1 MQILI
6 KNATIVT
13 MDDSQRLIDNGNVAI
28 QDDKIIY
35 VGDNSSQYHEFLQ
48 TNPHFIPDKIID
60 ATDKLLMPGLVNAH
74 THSPMNLLRNYAD
87 DLSLQQWLFEKIIPR
102 ESKLTADDIYW
113 GAMLGIAEMIKSGT
127 TCFADMYLHMDA
139 VAQAVADT
147 GIRALLSKGPL
158 ISSHREEN
166 KIVVD
171 ESGCLDYFA
180 KWHNS
185 ANGRI
190 KTCLEIHSVYFYDE
204 DSLRGAVAL
213 AKQLNTGIHIHVME
227 TAGEYQISHKMYGMN
242 SVEACVQFG
251 LFDVPVL
258 AAHGVH
264 LTDDEMEILKQYS
277 VNVVHNPSSNLKLG
291 SGIAKIPQML
301 DLGINLALGT
311 DGSASNNNL
320 NMFEEMHLTAL
331 LHKGANM
338 NPTILDAYTV
348 LKMATLNGAKA
359 LGWESEIGA
368 VKVGMKADL
377 ILIDL
382 DQLHLLPI
390 NNPISA
396 LVYSVQASDVDTVLI
411 DGNIVM
417 EQRRLLTI
425 DEEELKNK
433 IKRDFV

>member
-6 KNATIVT
+6 QNATIVT
-13 MDDSQRLIDNGNVAI
+13 MDDSQRLINNGNVAI

-139 VAQAVADT
+139 VAQAVTDT

-171 ESGCLDYFA
+171 EAGCLGYFA

-213 AKQLNTGIHIHVME
+213 AKQLNAGIHIHLME
-227 TAGEYQISHKMYGMN
+227 TAGEYQISYKMYGMN

-264 LTDDEMEILKQYS
+264 LTDAEMEVLKKYN

-338 NPTILDAYTV
+338 NPTMLDAYTV
-348 LKMATLNGAKA
+348 LKMATVNGAKA
-359 LGWESEIGA
+359 LGWENEIGV

-396 LVYSVQASDVDTVLI
+396 SVYSVQASDVDTVLI

-417 EQRRLLTI
+417 EKRRLLTI